1 MAFFKDD
8 IITEKKE
15 VKDTKTPGIKDLV
28 SGNIITKEA
37 ISKQIPYIVFIA
49 FIGILYIGNRYHAEK
64 IVRDTAKLQKQVKEL
79 RSESLSAAA
88 ELMFISKQS
97 EVIKLVNEKGMT
109 LEQSVVPP
117 KIVEFEE

>member
-37 ISKQIPYIVFIA
+37 ISKQIPYIVSIA
-49 FIGILYIGNRYHAEK
+49 FIGILPNIASNLINEGLIS
-64 IVRDTAKLQKQVKEL
+64 IVAK
-79 RSESLSAAA
+79 
-88 ELMFISKQS
+88 F
-97 EVIKLVNEKGMT
+97 
-109 LEQSVVPP
+109 
-117 KIVEFEE
+117 